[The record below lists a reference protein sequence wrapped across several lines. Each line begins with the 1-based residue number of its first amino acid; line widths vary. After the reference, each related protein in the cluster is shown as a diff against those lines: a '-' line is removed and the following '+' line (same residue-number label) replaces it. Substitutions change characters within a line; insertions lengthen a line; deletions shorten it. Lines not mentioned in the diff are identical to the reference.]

1 MRQNQRNGNG
11 SCRSCLVAEKLGN
24 ARKSKTEKGK
34 LISEEIDSVC
44 MAVDSNDCTAEESL
58 FLGTSALRLRLRLSY
73 MEQQYSFY
81 SFIFCFFFF
90 FYHVLIIHYFYL
102 HLQYIGI
109 CKIQV
114 QMFLGI
120 LIWIFLEKCNAC
132 YMLGKYFA
140 LPDYEIQ
147 IFVLLCII
155 RKY

>member
-34 LISEEIDSVC
+34 LISEEIDSVW

-73 MEQQYSFY
+73 MEWQYSFY

-90 FYHVLIIHYFYL
+90 
-102 HLQYIGI
+102 
-109 CKIQV
+109 
-114 QMFLGI
+114 
-120 LIWIFLEKCNAC
+120 
-132 YMLGKYFA
+132 
-140 LPDYEIQ
+140 LPCIDNSLF
-147 IFVLLCII
+147 FVLFWETHFLSIFFFQRNI
-155 RKY
+155 